1 MVAIVDAWLTPF
13 GKRKESLF
21 DLAKESSLP
30 LIRKFRDAIDFVII
44 SNSYSGEF
52 NGISGVN
59 NLISTYLS
67 LEDIPSIRVD
77 NTSGSGG
84 SAVLVAK
91 SFLDSGMARAV
102 LVIGVEKMSTM
113 KTRDVTSVISSL
125 LPPRERSVGIS
136 VPSLASLMTREYLDR
151 YRARREAIAEVAVK
165 NHRNGARNP
174 FAHIRKEVTLS
185 DVLSSPVVADPLTQ
199 YEFCP
204 ISDGSASLLLVRDEE
219 ALSFTGKP
227 VYIKGV
233 AMGSDSSHITDR
245 EDLLEM
251 RSVKRAGELAMKFSG
266 VERVDFAEL
275 HDMATI
281 LEIVEAEALG
291 LLRRGEGWKYYLEG
305 RTEIDGDMPINT
317 SGGLNSKGHPI
328 GASGV
333 AQLVEAFHQ
342 IRGEAGER
350 QVKDART
357 GLSLSM
363 AGFGNSATVTVVG
376 DEP

>member
-1 MVAIVDAWLTPF
+1 MVAVVDAWITPF
-13 GKRKESLF
+13 GKRKESFF

-30 LIRKFRDAIDFVII
+30 LVRKYRDVVDFVIV

-52 NGISGVN
+52 NGVSGLN

-67 LEDIPSIRVD
+67 LEHVPSVRID

-84 SAVLVAK
+84 TAVLVGK
-91 SFLDSGMARAV
+91 SLLDSGTARAV

-113 KTRDVTSVISSL
+113 RTREVTSVISSL

-136 VPSLASLMTREYLDR
+136 VPSLASIMTKEYMAR
-151 YRARREAIAEVAVK
+151 YNARREAIAEVAVK
-165 NHRNGARNP
+165 NHRNGAKNP
-174 FAHIRKEVTLS
+174 FAHIRKEVSLS
-185 DVLSSPVVADPLTQ
+185 EVLSSPVVADPLTQ

-204 ISDGSASLLLVRDEE
+204 ISDGSASLLLVRDED
-219 ALSFTGKP
+219 ALSFTGRP
-227 VYIKGV
+227 VYIRGI

-251 RSVKRAGELAMKFSG
+251 RSVRSAGELAMRASK
-266 VERVDFAEL
+266 VDRVDFAEL

-291 LLRRGEGWKYYLEG
+291 LLKRGEGWRSYLEG
-305 RTEIDGDMPINT
+305 KTEIRGEMPINT

-357 GLSLSM
+357 GLTLSM